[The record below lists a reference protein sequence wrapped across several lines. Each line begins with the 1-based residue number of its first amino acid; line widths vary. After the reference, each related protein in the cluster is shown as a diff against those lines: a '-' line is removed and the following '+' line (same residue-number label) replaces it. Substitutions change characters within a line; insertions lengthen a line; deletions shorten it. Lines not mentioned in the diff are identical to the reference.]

1 MKISKKIEPLINGL
15 SAGLVV
21 SLLALLTFK
30 ANFGV
35 FLVFSFGSSALILF
49 VFHDSEFAR
58 PKNVFFGHLISIIV
72 GIIFNKY
79 MGVSYISLG
88 LSVGVCVTL
97 MMYLKI
103 VHPPAA
109 ANPLIAIFADV
120 SYEFILFPVV
130 SGSIVLI
137 ILAYIINKFILGRKF
152 SKIKSNLK
160 KQSKSL
166 RKKRKKSRKNK
177 GA

>member
-35 FLVFSFGSSALILF
+35 FLVFSFGSSALIIF
-49 VFHDSEFAR
+49 VFYDSEFAQ
-58 PKNVFFGHLISIIV
+58 PKNIFFGHLISIIIGFLINRLV
-72 GIIFNKY
+72 GISF
-79 MGVSYISLG
+79 VSLG
-88 LSVGVCVTL
+88 LSVGVCVSV

-109 ANPLIAIFADV
+109 ANPLIALFADI
-120 SYEFILFPVV
+120 SYDFIIFPVIT
-130 SGSIVLI
+130 GSIVLI
-137 ILAYIINKFILGRKF
+137 LFSFFINRLVLRREYP
-152 SKIKSNLK
+152 K
-160 KQSKSL
+160 KWF
-166 RKKRKKSRKNK
+166 
-177 GA
+177 